1 MSLFA
6 QKILHTVFYG
16 NLFYGLCVA
25 ASAAE
30 TFALLNRPMIHPE
43 FYGILF
49 CATAIFYNYPYAR
62 IGTSHNPR
70 GEWMIRNRKFIGQ
83 MQIALFIVLLILLM
97 SQVEQYREAVKNLE
111 IWQCATAG
119 FFILLGTLYYGLNIA
134 TARYNLRSIG
144 ILKPLVI
151 GTVWAGV
158 TVIYPVLYDAA
169 IHQTS
174 ADFSLTAKILFV
186 KTMVFI
192 ALLAIMFD
200 IKDYPADSRNRLKT
214 IVVRWGLRRTLFR
227 VIIPS
232 AVVLLVGLTLMAL
245 YRDLNPMRFALL
257 AFPILM
263 LIPTGYSLTRRRT
276 LLFYLV
282 AIDGLILVKAVF
294 GILASG
300 F

>member
-1 MSLFA
+1 MKPFA

-16 NLFYGLCVA
+16 NLFYGLCVV

-30 TFALLNRPMIHPE
+30 TLALLTRPLHYPA

-49 CATAIFYNYPYAR
+49 CATVIFYNYPYAR

-70 GEWMIRNRKFIGQ
+70 GEWMIRNRKLIGR
-83 MQIALFIVLLILLM
+83 MQIALLIVLLALLII
-97 SQVEQYREAVKNLE
+97 QAKQYREVLNNIE
-111 IWQCATAG
+111 FWEWATAAV
-119 FFILLGTLYYGLNIA
+119 FVLLGFLYYGLNIA
-134 TARYNLRSIG
+134 TVRYNLRSIG

-151 GTVWAGV
+151 GMVWAGI
-158 TVIYPVLYDAA
+158 TVVYPVLYDAA
-169 IHQTS
+169 INHTP
-174 ADFSLTAKILFV
+174 AGFSLTTKVLFI
-186 KTMVFI
+186 KTTIFI

-232 AVVLLVGLTLMAL
+232 SVVLLVGLTLMAF
-245 YRDLNPMRFALL
+245 YRDLNPVRFALL

-276 LLFYLV
+276 LLFYLI
-282 AIDGLILVKAVF
+282 AIDGLILLKAVF